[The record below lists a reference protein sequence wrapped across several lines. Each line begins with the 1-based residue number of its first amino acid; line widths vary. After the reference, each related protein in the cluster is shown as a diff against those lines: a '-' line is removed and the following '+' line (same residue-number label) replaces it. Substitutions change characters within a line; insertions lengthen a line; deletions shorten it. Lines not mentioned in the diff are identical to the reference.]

1 MDFQKTEQGVLTLD
15 FINQTERHV
24 FLTGKAGTG
33 KTTLLKQIIESTH
46 KNVVVVAPTGIAALN
61 AGGVT
66 LHSMFQLPIG
76 SFVPADVSNY
86 NGRVY
91 FETPRSLKNHF
102 RMGREKLSI
111 IRQMEVLVIDEVSM
125 LRADL
130 LDALDY
136 TLRRVRK
143 NNNTFGGVQMLFIGD
158 LMQLPPVV
166 KNEEW
171 DLLSKYYK
179 SMFFFQAQAI
189 KKEPPLYIELST
201 IFRQEDQAFIDLL
214 NRLRDSKMTQ
224 NDWQTLDQYV
234 KPNFKLSDNPGFI
247 LLTTHNYKADQV
259 NAASLS
265 ALPDAAKYFK
275 AEITGDF
282 PEKIYPVNP
291 NLELKLG
298 AQVMFVRNDPSPQKK
313 YYNGKI
319 GKIEVL
325 TDECIK
331 VRCDDDNTLIEVEA
345 HEWENEQYSVDEAS
359 KAVQKKVIG
368 TFVQFPLRLAWAI
381 TVHKSQGLTFSKAA
395 LDVQDVFQ
403 PGQAYVAFSRLRSLD
418 GLVLLNKLRLQNME
432 NTQDVLDYTS
442 QEFDMDRAKHLLSQ
456 ASEEFMAKYIK
467 HTFDVQQFMVLW
479 NNHMRTYSDLQ
490 EGSVKNKFALWAH
503 EMSAHLQPLLEISA
517 NFHRYIDSH
526 FRKENYAAITEKING
541 AQGYFT
547 KQLEAFAAGLY
558 MQLGTVSKAKK
569 SKTYFNE
576 LLEIE
581 EQFLLFLRK
590 INNCHA
596 LVLAFTSGETLNKS
610 ILDEGFVKR
619 YRARMLANTVE
630 LIKQKSPELIA
641 QENSEIEEALNN
653 RIPTLS
659 RTGKKA
665 EKSDKIP
672 TTEITFQMWKDGKTI
687 EEIAK
692 ERVFTTS
699 TIEGHFEKLIEEEK
713 VDIGDVMDK
722 ATFDKIMAAFDASPD
737 AEGTKP
743 IKEILGDEISFGQI
757 KMVLGYRKLVGV

>member
-1 MDFQKTEQGVLTLD
+1 MNFQKTTEGLLTLD

-33 KTTLLKQIIESTH
+33 KTTLLKQIITGTH

-66 LHSMFQLPIG
+66 IHSMFQLPIG
-76 SFVPADVSNY
+76 CFVPADVSNY

-91 FETPRSLKNHF
+91 FETPRSLKNHM
-102 RMGREKLSI
+102 RMSREKLSI

-143 NNNTFGGVQMLFIGD
+143 NNATFGGVQMLFIGD

-171 DLLSKYYK
+171 DLLSKHYQ
-179 SMFFFQAQAI
+179 SMFFFQAHAI

-201 IFRQEDQAFIDLL
+201 IFRQEDQRFIDLL

-224 NDWQTLDQYV
+224 TDWEILDQYV
-234 KPNFKLSDNPGFI
+234 KPSFNLSENPGFI

-259 NAASLS
+259 NDTSLRALTSASY
-265 ALPDAAKYFK
+265 KFK

-282 PEKIYPVNP
+282 PDKIYPVSP
-291 NLELKLG
+291 NLDLKLG

-319 GKIEVL
+319 GKIEYL
-325 TDECIK
+325 EDELIK
-331 VRCDDDNTLIEVEA
+331 VRCDDDNSLIEVER
-345 HEWENEQYSVDEAS
+345 HEWENEQYSIDETS
-359 KAVQKKVIG
+359 KAVNKKVIG
-368 TFVQFPLRLAWAI
+368 TFVQYPLRLAWAI

-418 GLVLLNKLRLQNME
+418 GLVLLNRLRLQNMQ
-432 NTQDVLDYTS
+432 NTSDVLDYTS
-442 QEFDMDRAKHLLSQ
+442 QEFDFDRAKNILDQ
-456 ASEEFMAKYIK
+456 ASEAYMRKYIMN
-467 HTFDVQQFMVLW
+467 TFDVQHLLNTW
-479 NNHMRTYSDLQ
+479 KNHLCTYTDLKD
-490 EGSVKNKFALWAH
+490 GSIKNKFVLWAN
-503 EMSAHLQPLLEISA
+503 EMTGHITPLIDVSL
-517 NFHRYIDSH
+517 NFQKYIESNFKAQH
-526 FRKENYAAITEKING
+526 YPIVTEKIDG
-541 AQGYFT
+541 AKTYFI
-547 KQLEAFAAGLY
+547 KQLEPFAGSLY
-558 MQLGTVSKAKK
+558 LQLAAVSKAKK
-569 SKTYFNE
+569 SRTYFNE
-576 LLEIE
+576 LMEIE

-596 LVLAFTSGETLNKS
+596 LVKAFTEGLALDKS
-610 ILDEGFVKR
+610 LLDENFVVR
-619 YRARMLANTVE
+619 YRERMLANTKE
-630 LIKQKSPELIA
+630 LIQQKAPALLEDEDETIEL
-641 QENSEIEEALNN
+641 ALN
-653 RIPTLS
+653 S
-659 RTGKKA
+659 KK
-665 EKSDKIP
+665 KKKTDKIEKVP
-672 TTEITFQMWKDGKTI
+672 TTDVTFQLWKEGKTI
-687 EEIAK
+687 EEIAAI
-692 ERVFTTS
+692 RLFTTS
-699 TIEGHFEKLIEEEK
+699 TIEGHFEKLIAEEK
-713 VDIGDVMDK
+713 VDIGEVMEK
-722 ATFDKIMAAFDASPD
+722 ATFDKIMAAMDSVPN

-743 IKEILGDEISFGQI
+743 VKEILGDKISFGQI
-757 KMVLGYRKLVGV
+757 KMVMGYRKLVGV

>member
-1 MDFQKTEQGVLTLD
+1 MDFQKTEQGILTLD

-179 SMFFFQAQAI
+179 SMFFFQAQSI

-259 NAASLS
+259 NTASLS

-331 VRCDDDNTLIEVEA
+331 VRCDDDNTLIEVEV

-403 PGQAYVAFSRLRSLD
+403 PGQAYVAFSRLRSLN

-479 NNHMRTYSDLQ
+479 NNHLRTYSDLQ

-541 AQGYFT
+541 AQSYFT

-558 MQLGTVSKAKK
+558 MQLGTLSKAKK

-630 LIKQKSPELIA
+630 LIRQKSPELIA
-641 QENSEIEEALNN
+641 QENSEIEEALN
-653 RIPTLS
+653 
-659 RTGKKA
+659 GKKKKKA

-672 TTEITFQMWKDGKTI
+672 TTEITFQMWKDGKSI

-722 ATFDKIMAAFDASPD
+722 ATLDKIMAAIDTIPD
-737 AEGTKP
+737 AESTKP

-757 KMVLGYRKLVGV
+757 KMVMGYRKLVGV

>member
-66 LHSMFQLPIG
+66 LHSMFQLPFG

-143 NNNTFGGVQMLFIGD
+143 NNNTFGGAQMLFIGD

-201 IFRQEDQAFIDLL
+201 IFRQVDQAFIDLL

-442 QEFDMDRAKHLLSQ
+442 QEFDMDRAKDLLSQ

-479 NNHMRTYSDLQ
+479 NNHLRTYSDLQ

-517 NFHRYIDSH
+517 HFHRYIDSH

-541 AQGYFT
+541 AQSYFT

-558 MQLGTVSKAKK
+558 MQLGMVSKAKK

-641 QENSEIEEALNN
+641 QENSEIEEALN
-653 RIPTLS
+653 
-659 RTGKKA
+659 GKKKKKA

-722 ATFDKIMAAFDASPD
+722 ATFDKIMAAFDAAPD

-743 IKEILGDEISFGQI
+743 IKEHLGDEISFGQI
-757 KMVLGYRKLVGV
+757 KMVMGYRKLVGV

>member
-15 FINQTERHV
+15 FINQTERHI

-33 KTTLLKQIIESTH
+33 KTTLLKQIIDSTH

-66 LHSMFQLPIG
+66 LHSMFQLPFG

-143 NNNTFGGVQMLFIGD
+143 NNATFGGVQMLFIGD

-171 DLLSKYYK
+171 DLLSKHYQ
-179 SMFFFQAQAI
+179 SMFFFQAHAI

-214 NRLRDSKMTQ
+214 NRLRDSKMIQ
-224 NDWQTLDQYV
+224 SDWEILDQYV

-298 AQVMFVRNDPSPQKK
+298 AQVMFVRNDPSPEKK

-331 VRCDDDNTLIEVEA
+331 VRCDDDNTLIEVEVQ
-345 HEWENEQYSVDEAS
+345 EWENEQYSVDEAS

-381 TVHKSQGLTFSKAA
+381 TVHKSQGLTFTKAA

-418 GLVLLNKLRLQNME
+418 GLVLLNKLRLQNMQ
-432 NTQDVLDYTS
+432 NTSDVLDYTS
-442 QEFDMDRAKHLLSQ
+442 QEFDFERAKQILGQ
-456 ASEEFMAKYIK
+456 ASENYMRKYVQKI
-467 HTFDVQQFMVLW
+467 FDVQLLLNIW
-479 NNHMRTYSDLQ
+479 NTHLKTYSELQ
-490 EGSVKNKFALWAH
+490 EGSVKNKFAIWAN
-503 EMSAHLQPLLEISA
+503 EMTAHLLPLVDVSQSFQKYIES
-517 NFHRYIDSH
+517 NFRAQHYGVVI
-526 FRKENYAAITEKING
+526 EKIDG
-541 AQGYFT
+541 AKSYFL
-547 KQLEAFAAGLY
+547 KQLDTFGSSLY
-558 MQLGTVSKAKK
+558 LHLAMVSKAKK

-596 LVLAFTSGETLNKS
+596 LVKAFTQGQTLEKS
-610 ILDEGFVKR
+610 LLDDSFVR
-619 YRARMLANTVE
+619 QYRERLLANTKE
-630 LIKQKSPELIA
+630 LISQKSPELMA
-641 QENSEIEEALNN
+641 QENDEIEDALN
-653 RIPTLS
+653 
-659 RTGKKA
+659 GKKKKKA

-687 EEIAK
+687 EQIAA

-699 TIEGHFEKLIEEEK
+699 TIEGHFEKLIAEEK

-722 ATFDKIMAAFDASPD
+722 ATFDKIMAAFEAAPD
-737 AEGTKP
+737 AEGTRP
-743 IKEILGDEISFGQI
+743 IKEVLGDEISFGQI

>member
-1 MDFQKTEQGVLTLD
+1 MNFQKTEQGALTLD
-15 FINQTERHV
+15 FINQTERHI

-33 KTTLLKQIIESTH
+33 KTTLLKQIIDSTH

-91 FETPRSLKNHF
+91 FETPRSLKNHI
-102 RMGREKLSI
+102 RMSREKLSI

-143 NNNTFGGVQMLFIGD
+143 NNATFGGVQMLFIGD

-166 KNEEW
+166 KNDEW
-171 DLLSKYYK
+171 DLLSKHYK
-179 SMFFFQAQAI
+179 SMFFFQAQCI
-189 KKEPPLYIELST
+189 QKNPPLYIELST
-201 IFRQEDQAFIDLL
+201 IFRQEDQNFIDLL

-224 NDWQTLDQYV
+224 KDWEILDQYA

-259 NAASLS
+259 NDSS
-265 ALPDAAKYFK
+265 MRALPSPSLRFS

-282 PEKIYPVNP
+282 PDKIYPVNP
-291 NLELKLG
+291 NMELKLG

-319 GKIEVL
+319 GKIELL
-325 TDECIK
+325 TDDCIK
-331 VRCDDDNTLIEVEA
+331 VRCDDDNSLIEVEPQ
-345 HEWENEQYSVDEAS
+345 EWENEQYSIDENT

-368 TFVQFPLRLAWAI
+368 TFVQYPLRLAWAI

-418 GLVLLNKLRLQNME
+418 GLVLLNQLRLQNMQ
-432 NTQDVLDYTS
+432 NTSDVLDYTS
-442 QEFDMDRAKHLLSQ
+442 QEFDFERAKQILGQ
-456 ASEEFMAKYIK
+456 ASEDYMRKYVK
-467 HTFDVQQFMVLW
+467 KTFDIQVLLNIW
-479 NNHMRTYSDLQ
+479 NTHLKTYAELQ
-490 EGSVKNKFALWAH
+490 EGSVKNKFAIWAN
-503 EMSAHLQPLLEISA
+503 EMTAHLHALVDVSQ
-517 NFHRYIDSH
+517 NFQKYIESN
-526 FRKENYAAITEKING
+526 FRAQHYAVVTEKIDS
-541 AQGYFT
+541 AKSYFL
-547 KQLEAFAAGLY
+547 KQLDAFGSSLY
-558 MQLGTVSKAKK
+558 LHLATVSKAKK

-576 LLEIE
+576 LMEIE

-596 LVLAFTSGETLNKS
+596 LVLAFTQGKTLEKS
-610 ILDEGFVKR
+610 LLDDNFVR
-619 YRARMLANTVE
+619 NYRARMLANTKE
-630 LIKQKSPELIA
+630 LIQQKSPELIA
-641 QENSEIEEALNN
+641 QENNEIELALNN

-659 RTGKKA
+659 RTGKKS
-665 EKSDKIP
+665 EKSEKIP
-672 TTEITFQMWKDGKTI
+672 TTEITFQMWKEGKSI

-713 VDIGDVMDK
+713 VDIGDVIDK
-722 ATFDKIMAAFDASPD
+722 ATFDKIMAAFEALPD

-743 IKEILGDEISFGQI
+743 IKEHLGDEISFGQI
-757 KMVLGYRKLVGV
+757 KMVLDQIKTAR

>member
-66 LHSMFQLPIG
+66 LHSMFQLPFG

-418 GLVLLNKLRLQNME
+418 GLVLLNKVRLQNME

-442 QEFDMDRAKHLLSQ
+442 QEFDMDRAKDLLSQ

-479 NNHMRTYSDLQ
+479 NNHLRTYSDLQ

-517 NFHRYIDSH
+517 HFHRYIDSH

-541 AQGYFT
+541 AQSYFT

-641 QENSEIEEALNN
+641 QENSEIEEALNGN
-653 RIPTLS
+653 KK
-659 RTGKKA
+659 KKA
-665 EKSDKIP
+665 EKEEKSP
-672 TTEITFQMWKDGKTI
+672 TTEITFQMWKDGKSI

-722 ATFDKIMAAFDASPD
+722 VTFDKIMAAFEALPD

>member
-1 MDFQKTEQGVLTLD
+1 MNFEKTEQGVLTLD

-76 SFVPADVSNY
+76 CFVPADVSNY

-91 FETPRSLKNHF
+91 FETPRSLKNHH
-102 RMGREKLSI
+102 RMSRQKLSI

-136 TLRRVRK
+136 TLRRVRR
-143 NNNTFGGVQMLFIGD
+143 NNAVFGGVQMLFIGD

-171 DLLSKYYK
+171 DLLSKYYQ
-179 SMFFFQAQAI
+179 SMFFFQAHSI

-201 IFRQEDQAFIDLL
+201 IFRQEDQRFIDLL
-214 NRLRDSKMTQ
+214 NRLRDSKMLSS
-224 NDWQTLDQYV
+224 DWEILDQYV
-234 KPNFKLSDNPGFI
+234 KPNFKLSENPGFI

-259 NAASLS
+259 NDSSLR
-265 ALPDAAKYFK
+265 ALTSPSYKFN

-282 PEKIYPVNP
+282 PDKIYPVNP

-298 AQVMFVRNDPSPQKK
+298 AQVMFVRNDQSIQKR

-325 TDECIK
+325 TDDCIK
-331 VRCDDDNTLIEVEA
+331 VRCDDDNSLIEVER
-345 HEWENEQYSVDEAS
+345 HEWENEQYSVNENT
-359 KAVQKKVIG
+359 KAVEKTVIG
-368 TFVQFPLRLAWAI
+368 TFVQYPLRLAWAI

-418 GLVLLNKLRLQNME
+418 GLVLLNKLRLQNMQ
-432 NTQDVLDYTS
+432 NTSDVLDYTS
-442 QEFDMDRAKHLLSQ
+442 QEFDFDRAKNILSE
-456 ASEEFMAKYIK
+456 ASESYMRKYIK
-467 HTFDVQQFMVLW
+467 QTFDVQLLLDIW
-479 NNHMRTYSDLQ
+479 NAHLRTYTDIQ
-490 EGSVKNKFALWAH
+490 EGAVKNKFTIWAH
-503 EMSAHLQPLLEISA
+503 ETTAHLLPLVDVSQNFRNYIENNFRSA
-517 NFHRYIDSH
+517 NY
-526 FRKENYAAITEKING
+526 EAVTEKIDG
-541 AQGYFT
+541 AKNYFI
-547 KQLEAFAAGLY
+547 KQLEAFGSSLY
-558 MQLGTVSKAKK
+558 LQLAMVSKAKK

-596 LVLAFTSGETLNKS
+596 LVLAFTKGSTLDKS
-610 ILDEGFVKR
+610 LLDENFVAR
-619 YRARMLANTVE
+619 YRERMLAQTKE
-630 LIKQKSPELIA
+630 LIAQKSPELIA
-641 QENSEIEEALNN
+641 EENDAIELALG
-653 RIPTLS
+653 S
-659 RTGKKA
+659 KKKK
-665 EKSDKIP
+665 KSDKLEKIP
-672 TTEITFQMWKDGKTI
+672 TTEITFQMWKEGKTI
-687 EEIAK
+687 EEIAAI
-692 ERVFTTS
+692 RLFTQS
-699 TIEGHFEKLIEEEK
+699 TIEGHFEKLIAEEK
-713 VDIGDVMDK
+713 VDIADVMDK
-722 ATFDKIMAAFDASPD
+722 ATFDKIMAAFDTIPD
-737 AEGTKP
+737 AESTKP

-757 KMVLGYRKLVGV
+757 KMVMGYRKLAEKAG

>member
-66 LHSMFQLPIG
+66 LHSMFQLPFG

-432 NTQDVLDYTS
+432 NTHDVLDYTS
-442 QEFDMDRAKHLLSQ
+442 QEFDMDRAKDLLSQ

-479 NNHMRTYSDLQ
+479 NNHLRTYSDLQ

-517 NFHRYIDSH
+517 HFHRYIDSH

-541 AQGYFT
+541 AQSYFT

-641 QENSEIEEALNN
+641 QENSEIEEALNGN
-653 RIPTLS
+653 KK
-659 RTGKKA
+659 KKA
-665 EKSDKIP
+665 EKSEKIP
-672 TTEITFQMWKDGKTI
+672 TTEITFQMWKDGKSI

-722 ATFDKIMAAFDASPD
+722 VTFDKIMAAFEALPD

>member
-1 MDFQKTEQGVLTLD
+1 MNFEKTEQGVLTLD

-76 SFVPADVSNY
+76 CFVPADVSNY

-91 FETPRSLKNHF
+91 FETPRSLKNHH
-102 RMGREKLSI
+102 RMSRQKLSI

-136 TLRRVRK
+136 TLRRVRR
-143 NNNTFGGVQMLFIGD
+143 NNAVFGGVQMLFIGD

-171 DLLSKYYK
+171 DLLSKHYQ
-179 SMFFFQAQAI
+179 SMFFFQAHSI

-201 IFRQEDQAFIDLL
+201 IFRQEDQRFIDLL
-214 NRLRDSKMTQ
+214 NRLRDSKMMSS
-224 NDWQTLDQYV
+224 DWEILDQYV
-234 KPNFKLSDNPGFI
+234 KPNFKLSENPGFI

-259 NAASLS
+259 NDSSLR
-265 ALPDAAKYFK
+265 ALTSPSYKFN

-282 PEKIYPVNP
+282 PDKIYPVNP

-298 AQVMFVRNDPSPQKK
+298 AQVMFVRNDQSIQKR

-325 TDECIK
+325 TDDCIK
-331 VRCDDDNTLIEVEA
+331 VRCDDDNSLIEVER
-345 HEWENEQYSVDEAS
+345 HEWENEQYSVNENT
-359 KAVQKKVIG
+359 KAVEKTVIG
-368 TFVQFPLRLAWAI
+368 TFVQYPLRLAWAI

-418 GLVLLNKLRLQNME
+418 GLVLLNKLRLQNMQ
-432 NTQDVLDYTS
+432 NTSDVLDYTS
-442 QEFDMDRAKHLLSQ
+442 QEFDFDRAKNILSE
-456 ASEEFMAKYIK
+456 ASESYMRKYIK
-467 HTFDVQQFMVLW
+467 QTFDVQWLLDIW
-479 NNHMRTYSDLQ
+479 NAHLRTYTDIQ
-490 EGSVKNKFALWAH
+490 EGAVKNKFTIWAH
-503 EMSAHLQPLLEISA
+503 ETTAHLLPLVDVSENFRNYIENNFRSA
-517 NFHRYIDSH
+517 NH
-526 FRKENYAAITEKING
+526 EAVTEKIDG
-541 AQGYFT
+541 AKNYFI
-547 KQLEAFAAGLY
+547 KQLEAFGSSLY
-558 MQLGTVSKAKK
+558 LQLAMVSKAKK

-596 LVLAFTSGETLNKS
+596 LVLAFTKGSTLDKS
-610 ILDEGFVKR
+610 LLDENFVAR
-619 YRARMLANTVE
+619 YRERMLAQT
-630 LIKQKSPELIA
+630 KELIA
-641 QENSEIEEALNN
+641 QKSPALIAEENDAIELALG
-653 RIPTLS
+653 S
-659 RTGKKA
+659 KKKK
-665 EKSDKIP
+665 KSDKPEKIP
-672 TTEITFQMWKDGKTI
+672 TTEITFQMWKEGKTI
-687 EEIAK
+687 EEIAAI
-692 ERVFTTS
+692 RLFTTS
-699 TIEGHFEKLIEEEK
+699 TIEGHFEKLIAEEK
-713 VDIGDVMDK
+713 VDIGDVMEK
-722 ATFDKIMAAFDASPD
+722 ATFDKIMAAFDAIPD
-737 AEGTKP
+737 AESTKP

-757 KMVLGYRKLVGV
+757 KMVMGYRKLMEKAG

>member
-1 MDFQKTEQGVLTLD
+1 MNFEKTEQGVLTLD

-76 SFVPADVSNY
+76 CFVPADVNNY

-102 RMGREKLSI
+102 RMSRQKLSI

-136 TLRRVRK
+136 TLRRVRR
-143 NNNTFGGVQMLFIGD
+143 NNAVFGGVQMLFIGD

-171 DLLSKYYK
+171 DLLSKHYQ

-189 KKEPPLYIELST
+189 QKEPPLYIELST
-201 IFRQEDQAFIDLL
+201 IFRQEDQRFIDLL
-214 NRLRDSKMTQ
+214 NRLRDSKMMLS
-224 NDWQTLDQYV
+224 DWEILDQYV
-234 KPNFKLSDNPGFI
+234 KPNFKLSENPGFI

-259 NAASLS
+259 NESSLRALTSASIKFH
-265 ALPDAAKYFK
+265 AD
-275 AEITGDF
+275 ITSDF
-282 PEKIYPVNP
+282 PDKIYPVSP

-298 AQVMFVRNDPSPQKK
+298 AQVMFVRNDQSIQKR

-325 TDECIK
+325 TDDCIK
-331 VRCDDDNTLIEVEA
+331 VRCDDDNSLIEVER
-345 HEWENEQYSVDEAS
+345 HEWENEQYSVNENT
-359 KAVQKKVIG
+359 KAVEKTVIG
-368 TFVQFPLRLAWAI
+368 TYVQYPLRLAWAI
-381 TVHKSQGLTFSKAA
+381 TVHKSQGLTFTKAA

-418 GLVLLNKLRLQNME
+418 GLVLLNKLRLQNMQ
-432 NTQDVLDYTS
+432 NTSDVLDYTS
-442 QEFDMDRAKHLLSQ
+442 QEFDFERAKTILGD
-456 ASEEFMAKYIK
+456 ASENYMRKYIK
-467 HTFDVQQFMVLW
+467 QTFDVQVLLDIW
-479 NNHMRTYSDLQ
+479 NAHLRTYTDIQ
-490 EGSVKNKFALWAH
+490 EGAIKNKFTIWAH
-503 EMSAHLQPLLEISA
+503 ETTAHLLPLVDVSQNFRAYIENNFRSA
-517 NFHRYIDSH
+517 NY
-526 FRKENYAAITEKING
+526 EAVTEKIDG
-541 AQGYFT
+541 AKNYFI
-547 KQLEAFAAGLY
+547 KQLEAFGSSLYLQLAA
-558 MQLGTVSKAKK
+558 VSKAKK

-596 LVLAFTSGETLNKS
+596 LVLAFTKGSTLDKS
-610 ILDEGFVKR
+610 LLDENFIAR
-619 YRARMLANTVE
+619 YRERMLAQTKE
-630 LIKQKSPELIA
+630 LIQQKSPELLA
-641 QENSEIEEALNN
+641 EENDAIELAL
-653 RIPTLS
+653 S
-659 RTGKKA
+659 SKKKKKA
-665 EKSDKIP
+665 DKPEKIP
-672 TTEITFQMWKDGKTI
+672 TTEITFQMWKEGKTI
-687 EEIAK
+687 EEIAAI
-692 ERVFTTS
+692 RLLTQS
-699 TIEGHFEKLIEEEK
+699 TIEGHFEKLIAEEK
-713 VDIGDVMDK
+713 VDINKLMDK
-722 ATFDKIMAAFDASPD
+722 TVFDKIMAAFEAAPD

-757 KMVLGYRKLVGV
+757 RMVLGYRKLVGV